1 MTFDLPAPEQQ
12 DSQSLVGSIADRRS
26 VREYT
31 NAPLPIGVLS
41 QLLWSAQ
48 GLTGPNEKEPR
59 HRQVGYIHC
68 ALKF

>member
-48 GLTGPNEKEPR
+48 
-59 HRQVGYIHC
+59 V
-68 ALKF
+68 